1 MGGDECALCGGSI
14 EDDATVVQTS
24 DGSTATLCASCARS
38 LDQYVPAVPTVD
50 SPDTPATAPPS
61 DQLAINFPEAIHI
74 SESLTAFLQQL
85 DPAVEELQ
93 GSLIAAEKQIHTLEV
108 EVVRLKERLRHA
120 EELLAQPPSPPS
132 AATLPPPMPE
142 FTSPPPPPPVLQA
155 TPEEMAGAFGI
166 EAEIAGAAGVDATET
181 EAATGA
187 IESDRADAWRRAGL
201 TADDARL
208 VQRYFAESE
217 ATEKMRA
224 VRRSLGRP
232 AVNLHPLA
240 GNRLRIMVT
249 IAWEI
254 VWYQYL
260 VELTPDLDPD
270 DRILAFAEGMELEE
284 LAPHF
289 RVENATLD
297 QGGRVDASELELELL
312 THPPELITEMPADR
326 AAALDDATEEIWN
339 KRGQPEFR
347 WDD

>member
-1 MGGDECALCGGSI
+1 MGGDECALCGGPIDS
-14 EDDATVVQTS
+14 DATVVQTS
-24 DGSTATLCASCARS
+24 DGSTATLCAACAKNLDQHAPGVDPPDVPASTSPPERS
-38 LDQYVPAVPTVD
+38 LT
-50 SPDTPATAPPS
+50 
-61 DQLAINFPEAIHI
+61 NFPEAIRL
-74 SESLTAFLQQL
+74 SESLTAFLERL
-85 DPAVEELQ
+85 APSVEELQ
-93 GSLIAAEKQIHTLEV
+93 DSLFASEKQIHALEV
-108 EVVRLKERLRHA
+108 EVARLKERLRHA
-120 EELLAQPPSPPS
+120 EELLAQPPVQQ
-132 AATLPPPMPE
+132 
-142 FTSPPPPPPVLQA
+142 PPVAAVRPEPAFAPQA
-155 TPEEMAGAFGI
+155 APAEPGWEPEAVVAQERPVGEMESDGV
-166 EAEIAGAAGVDATET
+166 EEETAAIPGVP
-181 EAATGA
+181 G
-187 IESDRADAWRRAGL
+187 SDRAEAWRQAGL

-208 VQRYFAESE
+208 EQRYFAESA

-240 GNRLRIMVT
+240 GDRPRVMIS

-260 VELTPDLDPD
+260 VELAPDLAPD
-270 DRILAFAEGMELEE
+270 DRVFAFAEGMEPEE

-297 QGGRVDASELELELL
+297 QGGRVDASELELALLAHAPELL
-312 THPPELITEMPADR
+312 TEMPADR